1 MYRPTGGHLNPQSS
15 HTPHGLTLLASLA
28 DQSSLTRLTCASLPP
43 RLLCSLRSPP
53 AYRLPLLL
61 SLRSRLICLLPSPCL
76 LLASLA
82 LPAVHFARRL
92 SRCSLHSS
100 PLLLSA
106 CYAWRFAQRPSV
118 LHARSARQLA
128 CCSRFAR
135 QLACCSLRSLPLL
148 PLASL
153 AAGCWPLRLQLASLA
168 PAGSAHR
175 LTRLGPC
182 PPRLLLHLFSAP
194 CTGARSGQT
203 CRIP

>member
-1 MYRPTGGHLNPQSS
+1 MVS
-15 HTPHGLTLLASLA
+15 
-28 DQSSLTRLTCASLPP
+28 
-43 RLLCSLRSPP
+43 LCSLRSLISPRSL
-53 AYRLPLLL
+53 ASLALRSRLACCARFARRLPLLL
-61 SLRSRLICLLPSPCL
+61 SLRSRLTCLLPSPCL

-92 SRCSLHSS
+92 SRRSLHSS

-106 CYAWRFAQRPSV
+106 CYARRFAQRPSV
-118 LHARSARQLA
+118 LHARSARRLA

-135 QLACCSLRSLPLL
+135 QLACCSLRSPPRL

-153 AAGCWPLRLQLASLA
+153 AAGCWPLRLCSSASLA

-175 LTRLGPC
+175 LSRLA
-182 PPRLLLHLFSAP
+182 RLACSCISDF

-203 CRIP
+203 CRTP